1 MNKYAR
7 IGYDAKR
14 IVRNGT
20 GLGSYGRTL
29 INDLAPLLPQTQLRL
44 YAPDNGK
51 AVLREQ
57 VLPAENVTFV
67 YPSHLHLRLQRDL
80 WRMHGVVKR
89 LQQDGVS
96 LYHGLSG
103 ELPFGLKKVGI
114 ASIVTVHDLI
124 FLRHPEFYPAID
136 AFIYKLKFYQ
146 MLQEATRIVAIS
158 ACTRRDILHYSN
170 FPAEKIDLVYQS
182 CGSYFSQPVG
192 EDALAEARQRYQL
205 PARYLL
211 NVGTVE
217 VRKNILLG
225 IEALPFLP
233 QDMHLVVVGR
243 KTSYQKKLDSA
254 IQSLG
259 IGDRVHFLQGIP
271 NNLLPAIYRQAE
283 AFIYPSRYEGFGIP
297 IIEAIQ
303 SGLPVVAAKGSCL
316 EEAGGP
322 DSLYVDADD
331 AKGLAEAVEKAMQNR
346 TEMVE
351 KSRQYVKRFEN
362 QNVAEQ
368 IISCYER
375 I

>member
-44 YAPDNGK
+44 YAPDDGK

-103 ELPFGLKKVGI
+103 ELPFGLKKAGI
-114 ASIVTVHDLI
+114 AGIVTVHDLI

-170 FPAEKIDLVYQS
+170 FPTEKIDLVYQS
-182 CGSYFSQPVG
+182 CGSYFSQSVG

-259 IGDRVHFLQGIP
+259 IGDRVHFIQGIP
-271 NNLLPAIYRQAE
+271 NNLLP
-283 AFIYPSRYEGFGIP
+283 
-297 IIEAIQ
+297 AIQ

>member
-1 MNKYAR
+1 M
-7 IGYDAKR
+7 
-14 IVRNGT
+14 
-20 GLGSYGRTL
+20 
-29 INDLAPLLPQTQLRL
+29 
-44 YAPDNGK
+44 
-51 AVLREQ
+51 
-57 VLPAENVTFV
+57 
-67 YPSHLHLRLQRDL
+67 
-80 WRMHGVVKR
+80 
-89 LQQDGVS
+89 
-96 LYHGLSG
+96 
-103 ELPFGLKKVGI
+103 
-114 ASIVTVHDLI
+114 
-124 FLRHPEFYPAID
+124 
-136 AFIYKLKFYQ
+136 
-146 MLQEATRIVAIS
+146 
-158 ACTRRDILHYSN
+158 
-170 FPAEKIDLVYQS
+170 
-182 CGSYFSQPVG
+182 
-192 EDALAEARQRYQL
+192 
-205 PARYLL
+205 
-211 NVGTVE
+211 GTVE

-233 QDMHLVVVGR
+233 HDMHLVVVGR

-259 IGDRVHFLQGIP
+259 IGDRVHFIQGIP